1 VPAKAVPDFIAYAK
15 TNPGKVSMASSGKGS
30 ILHLAG
36 ELFTS
41 MAGVNVVHVPYRG
54 MPAAIPDLLTGQVHS
69 MFLPV
74 PQSLPHIKDGKLR
87 GLAVTSAT
95 RSNVLPDIPTVGEFV
110 AGYEANGLQGLCAP
124 KNTPTE
130 VIDKLNKEIN
140 LLVADQ
146 NFRGRLAE
154 FGNTVLS
161 GSPADFGKLMV
172 DDSEKWARI
181 IRTANIKPG

>member
-1 VPAKAVPDFIAYAK
+1 
-15 TNPGKVSMASSGKGS
+15 
-30 ILHLAG
+30 
-36 ELFTS
+36 
-41 MAGVNVVHVPYRG
+41 
-54 MPAAIPDLLTGQVHS
+54 
-69 MFLPV
+69 
-74 PQSLPHIKDGKLR
+74 
-87 GLAVTSAT
+87 
-95 RSNVLPDIPTVGEFV
+95 
-110 AGYEANGLQGLCAP
+110 LQGLCAP